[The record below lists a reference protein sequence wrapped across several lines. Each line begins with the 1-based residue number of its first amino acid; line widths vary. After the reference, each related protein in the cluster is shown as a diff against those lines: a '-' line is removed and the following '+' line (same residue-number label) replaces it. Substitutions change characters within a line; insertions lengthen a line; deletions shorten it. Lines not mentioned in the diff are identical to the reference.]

1 MNHQLVD
8 GIYEKKSH
16 YKTWKGFRLCA
27 IDGTSIRLPNEPNIT
42 DHFGFQK
49 GRACQSPCA
58 MGMASVFYDVLNH
71 IVIDS
76 SINPNNTSERACA
89 ADHLNYATENDL
101 VIYDR
106 GYSGFWLYALHI
118 KHNIAFCI
126 RERSKQSGLIK
137 SFIKSNKK
145 ETIVTLRPSKTA
157 MQTCKE
163 RNLSSAP
170 ITLRLVRVDL
180 KNEVEVLI
188 TNLVDSKKYNVN
200 VFKSL
205 YFLRWGIEE
214 NYKRLK
220 QWCEIENFSGK
231 SALAI
236 QQDFYAKIVA
246 ANLTALMAMAA
257 QKSINSKTNQLK
269 GLYQINF
276 AQALSKMKHR
286 IIYLIIH
293 AHDNIKAF
301 IERTQ
306 NYLSLTCE
314 SVRPG
319 RATPRRLKN
328 LKNDI
333 HYSAYKSAL

>member
-1 MNHQLVD
+1 
-8 GIYEKKSH
+8 
-16 YKTWKGFRLCA
+16 
-27 IDGTSIRLPNEPNIT
+27 
-42 DHFGFQK
+42 
-49 GRACQSPCA
+49 

-76 SINPNNTSERACA
+76 SINPNNTSERSCA
-89 ADHLNYATENDL
+89 AEHLHYAKKTDL

-106 GYSGFWLYALHI
+106 GYAGFWLYALHI

-126 RERSKQSGLIK
+126 RERSHQSGLIK
-137 SFIKSNKK
+137 SFIRSNQK
-145 ETIVTLRPSKTA
+145 ESIVILKPSKTA
-157 MQTCKE
+157 IQTCNE

-188 TNLVDSKKYNVN
+188 TNLVDSKKYDVN

-246 ANLTALMAMAA
+246 SNLTALMAMAA
-257 QKSINSKTNQLK
+257 QKSINLKTNQLK
-269 GLYQINF
+269 LLYQINF

-286 IIYLIIH
+286 IIYLIVH
-293 AHDNIKAF
+293 ARDNIKAF

-306 NYLSLTCE
+306 HYLSQTCE
-314 SVRPG
+314 SVRFG
-319 RATPRRLKN
+319 RVTPRRLKN

-333 HYSAYKSAL
+333 HYPAYKSAL